1 MQRRGSVLLLRS
13 ISTPAFLE
21 EELMKKAK
29 NDALSM
35 VVLMLFSASF
45 YFYFIPTQVPAVKN
59 SKTFFTSQTFP
70 RFTMAVIFL
79 LALCGLVNALL
90 RMKKLS
96 AAEPKAE
103 KKPKTKEEI
112 WLMLAPYAAFLLI
125 LGYALVFKYVGFVVA
140 TVLFVPLFLI
150 LLRCKKWQYYVGA
163 YVFCAVM
170 YLIFTNIL
178 NVRLS

>member
-1 MQRRGSVLLLRS
+1 MLLLRS

-35 VVLMLFSASF
+35 AVLMLFSAAF
-45 YFYFIPTQVPAVKN
+45 YFYFIPAQVPVVKN

-70 RFTMAVIFL
+70 RFTMAVIFFL
-79 LALCGLVNALL
+79 GLCGLVNALL

-96 AAEPKAE
+96 ATEPKAE

-112 WLMLAPYAAFLLI
+112 WLMLSPYVAFALI
-125 LGYALVFKYVGFVVA
+125 LGYALLFKYVNFIVASVVFIPA
-140 TVLFVPLFLI
+140 FLA